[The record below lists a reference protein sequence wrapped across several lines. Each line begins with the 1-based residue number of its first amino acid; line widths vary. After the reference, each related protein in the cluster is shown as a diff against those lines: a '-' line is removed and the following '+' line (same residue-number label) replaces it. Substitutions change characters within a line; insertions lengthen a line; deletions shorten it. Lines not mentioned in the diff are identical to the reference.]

1 MTDANSLNNVA
12 LIISLTSRNT
22 CERVVDA
29 RRMYSEVR
37 AIVYARGTIQVNG
50 HPIAYELRGDGVP
63 IVLVAGTGYPGATW
77 PAAFVQPL
85 LTRHTVLTF
94 DHRGTGAT
102 PPSRDRYST
111 RLFAQDAI
119 GLMDALG
126 LPAAHVLGHSM
137 GGRVAQWMAL
147 EHPGRI
153 RTLILAA
160 SGPGQFRD
168 DKPVTRGIPVHAAKE
183 MIELGYER
191 YMREHIG
198 DTFFT
203 PEFAAAYP
211 ERVAWLHDTFWTH
224 RPDLENYLR
233 HVLAR
238 QEHQTADRIGEIRT
252 PTLVMIGDRDTKIM
266 GTGSHVEQSEFLLAH
281 LPNATKA
288 VVEGAAHGYFWQLP
302 ERSAEILLDWT
313 RTR

>member
-1 MTDANSLNNVA
+1 
-12 LIISLTSRNT
+12 
-22 CERVVDA
+22 
-29 RRMYSEVR
+29 MYSEAA
-37 AIVYARGTIQVNG
+37 AIVYARRTIESSG

-77 PAAFVQPL
+77 SAEFMRPL
-85 LTRHTVLTF
+85 LARHAVLTF

-102 PPSRDRYST
+102 PPSPGRYST

-119 GLMDALG
+119 ALMDALG

-147 EHPGRI
+147 EHPERI

-168 DKPVTRGIPVHAAKE
+168 DRPVTRGIPVHAARE

-191 YMREHIG
+191 YMREHIR

-203 PEFAAAYP
+203 PEFARAHP
-211 ERVAWLHDTFWTH
+211 ERVAWLHDTFWAH

-238 QEHQTADRIGEIRT
+238 QEHQTADRLGELRM
-252 PTLVMIGDRDTKIM
+252 PTLVMIGDRDTQIM
-266 GTGSHVEQSEFLLAH
+266 GTGSHVEQSEFLLGH
-281 LPNATKA
+281 LPNATKR
-288 VVEGAAHGYFWQLP
+288 VVEGAAHGVFWERP
-302 ERSAEILLDWT
+302 ERTAEILLDWT
-313 RTR
+313 AAH